1 MLVPHGDDFLIQLK
15 RVVLDLDSLVPQGKV
30 SLIL

>member
-1 MLVPHGDDFLIQLK
+1 MLVRHGDDFLIQLK
-15 RVVLDLDSLVPQGKV
+15 RAVLDLDSLVPQGKV